1 MHLRLILSIAL
12 FFAVP
17 ALAQH
22 AAHEHGVADLR
33 VAAEGNTVVIEFDSP
48 LDNLVGFE
56 HAPRDDAQRMAL
68 RTAEKR
74 LEDVAA
80 LFGLS
85 PVAGCEVSEIQVD
98 MPYPQAD
105 HDHGGKG
112 GHGHGHTHADM
123 HAVYALEC
131 SDVAA
136 LDRLTV
142 RLIENFPRISTLRVE
157 TATVAGQQSLRVR
170 GAVVDVAL

>member
-1 MHLRLILSIAL
+1 VLLFRMQHCSISRTEWRFCHSHDSIRPTCNQEHAMHLRLILSIAL

-74 LEDVAA
+74 L
-80 LFGLS
+80 
-85 PVAGCEVSEIQVD
+85 
-98 MPYPQAD
+98 
-105 HDHGGKG
+105 
-112 GHGHGHTHADM
+112 
-123 HAVYALEC
+123 
-131 SDVAA
+131 
-136 LDRLTV
+136 
-142 RLIENFPRISTLRVE
+142 
-157 TATVAGQQSLRVR
+157 
-170 GAVVDVAL
+170 